1 MTNRL
6 ALILLTVA
14 LVAAACGGSDEEA
27 APTTTTAT
35 AAPAT
40 TEAPATTAAPTTT
53 TTAAPTATATATS
66 TTTTSTTSTTTTT
79 TTVATQCPGDGAL
92 PDGVEGATLA
102 GADVDG
108 DGDVDTV
115 HAYRLA
121 GQWTLQVSF
130 TGGGGTTLPVTNP
143 GVDLTGAVAY
153 DGIDINGSGKEE
165 FFAKIGGGA
174 STQAFGL
181 YEVVDCELRAIQL
194 DGEQAVFLAGAT
206 INNVSG
212 FDCFDADNNGA
223 NDFIV
228 TYEGSRLGDSSDF
241 EVTGIQYAVLDGQ
254 LQFILGDGLGPN
266 ENDANFA
273 VYSSAGCGVPA

>member
-6 ALILLTVA
+6 LLILLGVA
-14 LVAAACGGSDEEA
+14 LAAAACGGSGEEA
-27 APTTTTAT
+27 APATTTTT
-35 AAPAT
+35 SAPTT

-53 TTAAPTATATATS
+53 VAA
-66 TTTTSTTSTTTTT
+66 TTTSTTSTTTSTTTTTTT
-79 TTVATQCPGDGAL
+79 TTVAAQCPGDGAL
-92 PDGVEGATLA
+92 PEGVEGATLA

-181 YEVVDCELRAIQL
+181 YEVVDCQLRAIQL
-194 DGEQAVFLAGAT
+194 DGEQAVFGAGGT
-206 INNVSG
+206 VNNTTG
-212 FDCFDADNNGA
+212 FGCFDADDNGA

-228 TYEGSRLGDSSDF
+228 TYTGSRLGDSSDF

-254 LQFILGDGLGPN
+254 LQFILADGLGPN
-266 ENDANFA
+266 ENDPDFG
-273 VYSSAGCGVPA
+273 VYSGAGCGVPA